1 MPLYTP
7 TVPETTSS
15 TSQLSNVDLNAL
27 GSQYATLGSH
37 NTTALIQRVV
47 RSVIYDSAP
56 QQYSDLLILNQKNM
70 LKVDDDVWN
79 FHEMGWGRSPLLNT
93 IIGGGG
99 LAAGATQTF
108 PVQNPGDVSVNMIV
122 VYPDNTRGTVTAIS
136 GGNLTVAA
144 MTGETLSA
152 VPASAAGTYNLA
164 VLSPVMADGQ
174 DGAYSYFRQ
183 YTTERYN
190 FVQLLDK
197 AMRMGLV
204 ELGKYEKNGTTS
216 NYLTLQKKKMI
227 EQFRVDLSNIYWNG
241 KRGEVTLTSGSST
254 VKAKTAGGIF
264 PTMVDAAAS
273 NATVTL
279 ANAPATLETLALD
292 TEYRAYGAKRFIYAA
307 PRVILALSKEYKS
320 DLTRYTPD
328 NMIAKLGLNELNLGS
343 SGLVFVP
350 MRRFE
355 DPACFP
361 EMFRNMLFCL
371 DQESI
376 NPVGLSF
383 VPERI
388 FQTLNRKNGIL
399 KGYLDTLI
407 EASFSIEFKNPNGG
421 FYMTISDIS

>member
-1 MPLYTP
+1 MLYTP
-7 TVPETTSS
+7 KVPEATSS
-15 TSQLSNVDLNAL
+15 TTQLSNIDLNAL

-37 NTTALIQRVV
+37 NTTALIQRLV
-47 RSVIYDSAP
+47 RSVIYDAAP
-56 QQYSDLLILNQKNM
+56 QQYTDLLLLNQKNM
-70 LKVDDDVWN
+70 LKIDDDVWN
-79 FHEMGWGRSPLLNT
+79 FHEMGWGRSPLLNDT
-93 IIGGGG
+93 IGGGG
-99 LAAGATQTF
+99 IAGGASQTI
-108 PVQNPGDVSVNMIV
+108 PVQNPEDVSVNYIV
-122 VYPDNTRGTVTAIS
+122 VYPDNSRGTITSIS
-136 GGNLTVAA
+136 GSNIVVTA
-144 MTGETLSA
+144 MTGETLPA
-152 VPASAAGTYNLA
+152 IPASAAGDYNFAL
-164 VLSPVMADGQ
+164 LSPVMADGQ

-204 ELGKYEKNGTTS
+204 ELGKYEKRGTTS
-216 NYLTLQKKKMI
+216 NYLTMQKMKMI

-241 KRGEVTLTSGSST
+241 KRGEVTIKSGSGT

-279 ANAPATLETLALD
+279 ANAPATLERLALD
-292 TEYRAYGAKRFIYAA
+292 TEYRIYGYKRFVYAT

-320 DLTRYTPD
+320 DLTRYTPND
-328 NMIAKLGLNELNLGS
+328 MIAKLNLMELNLGS
-343 SGLVFVP
+343 SQLVFVP

-361 EMFRNMLFCL
+361 EMFRNMLFCV

-376 NPVGLSF
+376 NPVGLSY

-407 EASFSIEFKNPNGG
+407 ESSFSVEFKNPNGG

>member
-1 MPLYTP
+1 MFYTP
-7 TVPETTSS
+7 SVPETTSS
-15 TSQLSNVDLNAL
+15 STQLSNIDLNAL

-47 RSVIYDSAP
+47 RSIIYDSAP
-56 QQYSDLLILNQKNM
+56 QQYADLLILNQKNM

-79 FHEMGWGRSPLLNT
+79 FHEMGWGRSPLLNKVT
-93 IIGGGG
+93 AGVAGG
-99 LAAGATQTF
+99 ASQTV
-108 PVQNPGDVSVNMIV
+108 PVQNPSDVSVNMIIL
-122 VYPDNTRGTVTAIS
+122 YPDNSRGTVTAIA
-136 GGNLTVAA
+136 GDDLTVTA
-144 MTGETLSA
+144 MTGETLPA
-152 VPASAAGTYNLA
+152 IPASAAGTYNFSI
-164 VLSPVMADGQ
+164 LSPVMADGQ
-174 DGAYSYFRQ
+174 EGAYSYFRQ

-204 ELGKYEKNGTTS
+204 ELGKYTKNGTTS
-216 NYLTLQKKKMI
+216 NYLTMQKQKMI

-241 KRGEVTLTSGSST
+241 KRGEVTIKSGNGT

-264 PTMVDAAAS
+264 PTMVDAASS
-273 NATVTL
+273 NATCTL

-292 TEYRAYGAKRFIYAA
+292 TEYRVYGYKRFIYAA

-320 DLTRYTPD
+320 DLTRYAPD
-328 NMIAKLGLNELNLGS
+328 NMIAKLNLKELDLGS
-343 SGLVFVP
+343 SQLVFVP

-355 DPACFP
+355 DPSCFP

-376 NPVGLSF
+376 SPVSLSF
-383 VPERI
+383 VPERM

-407 EASFSIEFKNPNGG
+407 EASFSTEFKNPNGS
-421 FYMTISDIS
+421 FYMTISDLA